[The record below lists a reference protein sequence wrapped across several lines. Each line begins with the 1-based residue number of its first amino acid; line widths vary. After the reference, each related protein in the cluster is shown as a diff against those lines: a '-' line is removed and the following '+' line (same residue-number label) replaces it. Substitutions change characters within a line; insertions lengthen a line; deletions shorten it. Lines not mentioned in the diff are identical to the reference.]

1 MSAHMVNRFIT
12 YDIKLPNDI
21 INYCNNMRN
30 FPPMAQWVREAE
42 AEDWIFAP
50 AEIDISKL

>member
-1 MSAHMVNRFIT
+1 
-12 YDIKLPNDI
+12 
-21 INYCNNMRN
+21 MRN

-42 AEDWIFAP
+42 AEDWIFAA